1 MVLRRFKIR
10 EHERG
15 LLFRD
20 REFERVLRP
29 GRHWVWDPLL
39 QGPRGRRVG
48 ARGLARTT
56 RTST

>member
-1 MVLRRFKIR
+1 MVLRRFKVR

-29 GRHWVWDPLL
+29 GRHWVWDPLV

-48 ARGLARTT
+48 A
-56 RTST
+56 